1 MFSTEDSTEAITPVQ
16 EDYSLRGETY
26 PLIRLLCDTS
36 FLLTDWVSWAKITE
50 LFKGG
55 TMVTRSSHPLLSHT
69 DGIATG
75 MVDVWLL
82 IGRVLIALVFLMTVW
97 TGGPAAG
104 YLKSLNYPAPEFM
117 SVLAHVVE
125 WIVVLSLILGIG
137 ARYGA
142 LLGLAF
148 VVIAFATAHRY
159 WEFPETAQNLQYV
172 FLSKDLAI
180 AGGLLVLF
188 VTGAGRLS
196 IDSAISS

>member
-1 MFSTEDSTEAITPVQ
+1 MT
-16 EDYSLRGETY
+16 
-26 PLIRLLCDTS
+26 
-36 FLLTDWVSWAKITE
+36 K
-50 LFKGG
+50 
-55 TMVTRSSHPLLSHT
+55 RSSHPLLSYT

-75 MVDVWLL
+75 MADVWLL

-97 TGGPAAG
+97 TGGPAAA
-104 YLKSLNYPAPEFM
+104 YLKSLNYPAADFM

-125 WIVVLSLILGIG
+125 WVVVFSLIFGLA

-148 VVIAFATAHRY
+148 VVIALATAHRY
-159 WEFPETAQNLQYV
+159 WEFPAAAQNLQYT

-188 VTGAGRLS
+188 VTGGGRLS
-196 IDSAISS
+196 VDNALSSQ